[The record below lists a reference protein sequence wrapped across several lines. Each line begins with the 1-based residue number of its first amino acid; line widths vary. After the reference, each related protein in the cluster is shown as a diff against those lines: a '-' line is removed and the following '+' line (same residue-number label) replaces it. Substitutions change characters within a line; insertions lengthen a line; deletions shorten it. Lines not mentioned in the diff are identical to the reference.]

1 MIYRSRQAPAALRTS
16 KGGRQLWPERPR
28 LSWWKV
34 WGAKKRH
41 RSLVPSKSTTSDRHA
56 LQCSSPMQFPCQI
69 LYSLQNRSE
78 WPDLPKSAPLL
89 FLRMIWIV
97 SNLSQALRLRRQGCV
112 CHDLRILA
120 AIFCQSTKYIQASKS
135 PLEYK
140 LQADSRS
147 LSRASP
153 SGRPT
158 KKKSEYPKI
167 HFLPPAD

>member
-1 MIYRSRQAPAALRTS
+1 MEGMGS
-16 KGGRQLWPERPR
+16 KEKASISCSKQINDKRP
-28 LSWWKV
+28 SC
-34 WGAKKRH
+34 
-41 RSLVPSKSTTSDRHA
+41 ST
-56 LQCSSPMQFPCQI
+56 MQFPCQI

-147 LSRASP
+147 LSGASP